1 MTDCEIILQ
10 ILRDGRPHNVIEIM
24 QKAKPGA
31 INFACRSRVSDLKKK
46 GHNIISWI
54 GENRQAVYQ
63 LLPAIKYDEIGQGLL
78 IEKEEV
84 CQKIKRQ

>member
-1 MTDCEIILQ
+1 
-10 ILRDGRPHNVIEIM
+10 M
-24 QKAKPGA
+24 QRGKPGA
-31 INFACRSRVSDLKKK
+31 INWAVRSRISDLKRK
-46 GHNIISWI
+46 GHNIRSWI
-54 GENRQAVYQ
+54 DNNRQAVYQ